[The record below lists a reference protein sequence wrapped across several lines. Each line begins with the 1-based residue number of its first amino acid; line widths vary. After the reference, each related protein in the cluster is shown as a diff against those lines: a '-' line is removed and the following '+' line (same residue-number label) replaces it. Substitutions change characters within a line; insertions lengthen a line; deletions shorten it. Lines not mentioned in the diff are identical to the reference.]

1 MLALFFSPLSVLGLR
16 RLQAAAVF
24 CGEKA
29 GASPTWLQCA
39 ACFLRFPP
47 PPFFLKFAP
56 AQLLRPPS
64 VTLSP
69 SPSQAVVASVYIYCL
84 FFSFLLC
91 CMSVSLYHPPSLPPC
106 ITPFF
111 TSLSVPTRFYL
122 HPLHPAPCALATLHP
137 NTTFSSTCPSAS
149 SSPCRSQT
157 GKPVCLSF
165 CHSLFPSRA
174 DMTHAG

>member
-1 MLALFFSPLSVLGLR
+1 MLALFFPPLSVLGLR

-84 FFSFLLC
+84 FFFFSALLHVRLTLP
-91 CMSVSLYHPPSLPPC
+91 SPQPTSLYHS
-106 ITPFF
+106 FF
-111 TSLSVPTRFYL
+111 
-122 HPLHPAPCALATLHP
+122 H
-137 NTTFSSTCPSAS
+137 
-149 SSPCRSQT
+149 
-157 GKPVCLSF
+157 LSF
-165 CHSLFPSRA
+165 CANQVLPPSSPSSS
-174 DMTHAG
+174 MCTSHTPP